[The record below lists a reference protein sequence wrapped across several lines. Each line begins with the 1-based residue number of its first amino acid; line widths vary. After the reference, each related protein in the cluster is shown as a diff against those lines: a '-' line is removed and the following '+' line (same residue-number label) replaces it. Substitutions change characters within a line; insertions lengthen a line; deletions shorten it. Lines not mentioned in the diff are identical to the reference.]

1 MRGES
6 SVSIKPRKPGM
17 AQKFIYMSASVALG
31 LSLFASTPASAE
43 RNEHTDKKPSFEFGL
58 ITDIQY
64 CDCDAAGVRYYRNS
78 ISKLQEAT
86 AELNRH
92 DLKFTVQMGDMIDRN
107 VDSFNTILP
116 YFNKIEG
123 PKYNVLGNHDFA
135 VPTDQ
140 VVDILGMKN
149 QYYDFAEKGWRFVV
163 LDTNDLSLYAN
174 EPGSAKYQQ
183 AEKMYNQLKAS
194 GANNAQTWNGG
205 VGSEQMTW
213 LHNVLK
219 KSAKKNEKV
228 VVIGHHPVY
237 PANEHNAWNDAEIM
251 RELESAGNVV
261 AYFNGHNHAGNY
273 GEKNGIQYVNFEGM
287 LDTSDTNAYSVIQAF
302 KDRLEIDGF
311 GRVPDRTIKVN
322 TIDEHDQE
330 KNENDEH

>member
-1 MRGES
+1 M
-6 SVSIKPRKPGM
+6 
-17 AQKFIYMSASVALG
+17 
-31 LSLFASTPASAE
+31 SLFASTSASAE
-43 RNEHTDKKPSFEFGL
+43 RNEYTNKKPSFEFGL

-64 CDCDAAGVRYYRNS
+64 CDCDEAGVRYYRNS

-86 AELNRH
+86 AELNQH

-107 VDSFNTILP
+107 LDSFNTILP

-140 VVDILGMKN
+140 VIDILDMKN

-194 GANNAQTWNGG
+194 GAKNAQTWNGG
-205 VGSEQMTW
+205 VSSEQMTW

-237 PANEHNAWNDAEIM
+237 PANEHNAWNDADIT

-273 GEKNGIQYVNFEGM
+273 NEKNGIKYVTFQGM
-287 LDTSDTNAYSVIQAF
+287 LDTPDTNAYSVIQVF

-311 GRVPDRTIKVN
+311 GREPDRIIKVN
-322 TIDEHDQE
+322 TIHKHDQE
-330 KNENDEH
+330 QNEHAEH

>member
-1 MRGES
+1 M
-6 SVSIKPRKPGM
+6 SIKPRKPSM
-17 AQKFIYMSASVALG
+17 AQKFMFMSASVALG
-31 LSLFASTPASAE
+31 LSLFASTSASAE

-86 AELNRH
+86 AALNQH

-116 YFNKIEG
+116 YFNKIKG

-174 EPGSAKYQQ
+174 EPGSLKYQQ
-183 AEKMYNQLKAS
+183 AEKMYNQLQAS
-194 GANNAQTWNGG
+194 GAKNAQTWNGG

-273 GEKNGIQYVNFEGM
+273 GEKKGIKYVNFQGM
-287 LDTSDTNAYSVIQAF
+287 LDTPDTNAYSVIQAF

-311 GRVPDRTIKVN
+311 GREPDRTIKVN
-322 TIDEHDQE
+322 TIDEYDQE
-330 KNENDEH
+330 QQNENGEH

>member
-1 MRGES
+1 ML
-6 SVSIKPRKPGM
+6 IKLRKPVM
-17 AQKFIYMSASVALG
+17 AQKFMYTSASVALG
-31 LSLFASTPASAE
+31 LSLFASTSVSAE
-43 RNEHTDKKPSFEFGL
+43 RNENERTDKKPSFEFGL

-64 CDCDAAGVRYYRNS
+64 CDCDTAGVRYYRNS

-107 VDSFNTILP
+107 LDSFHTILP

-123 PKYNVLGNHDFA
+123 RKYNVLGNHDFA

-149 QYYDFAEKGWRFVV
+149 QYYDFTEKGWRFVV

-194 GANNAQTWNGG
+194 GAENAQTWNGG
-205 VGSEQMTW
+205 AGSEQMIW

-219 KSAKKNEKV
+219 KSVKKNEKV

-251 RELESAGNVV
+251 RELESAGNVA

-273 GEKNGIQYVNFEGM
+273 SEKNGIKYVNFRGM
-287 LDTSDTNAYSVIQAF
+287 LDTPDTNAYSVIKAF

-311 GRVPDRTIKVN
+311 GREPDRTIKVN
-322 TIDEHDQE
+322 TIHEHDQE
-330 KNENDEH
+330 QNENDEH

>member
-1 MRGES
+1 M
-6 SVSIKPRKPGM
+6 SIKPRKSGM
-17 AQKFIYMSASVALG
+17 AQKFMYMSASVALG
-31 LSLFASTPASAE
+31 LSLFATTSASAE
-43 RNEHTDKKPSFEFGL
+43 RNEQTDKKPSFEFGL

-135 VPTDQ
+135 VTTDQ
-140 VVDILGMKN
+140 VVKIVGMKN

-174 EPGSAKYQQ
+174 NPGSMKYQQ

-194 GANNAQTWNGG
+194 GAKNAQTWNGG
-205 VGSEQMTW
+205 VGPEQMKW
-213 LHNVLK
+213 LHNVLQ
-219 KSAKKNEKV
+219 KSAKSNEKV
-228 VVIGHHPVY
+228 VVIGHHPLY
-237 PANEHNAWNDAEIM
+237 PANEHNAWNDTEIM

-273 GEKNGIQYVNFEGM
+273 GEKNGISYVNFHGM
-287 LDTSDTNAYSVIQAF
+287 LDTADSNAYSVIQAF

-311 GRVPDRTIKVN
+311 GREPDRTIKVS
-322 TIDEHDQE
+322 TIHEHDHQQ
-330 KNENDEH
+330 NENDEH